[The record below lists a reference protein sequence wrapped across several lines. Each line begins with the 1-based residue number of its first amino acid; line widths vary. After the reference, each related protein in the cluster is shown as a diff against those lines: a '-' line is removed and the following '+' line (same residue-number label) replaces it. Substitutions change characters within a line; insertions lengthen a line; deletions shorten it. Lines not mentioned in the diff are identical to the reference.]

1 MFSVRVRCSYVF
13 CINNCGRHLTSL
25 LFVAG
30 TSSKMA
36 TLVLDNGAYTAKIGY
51 SQEKVRY
58 DVSKT
63 ANATANNKESVQLI
77 GLKHVD
83 LQHSVINTSADT
95 RSGLSSERLRADR
108 VRAGR
113 TEMDKRMMQNIS

>member
-1 MFSVRVRCSYVF
+1 
-13 CINNCGRHLTSL
+13 
-25 LFVAG
+25 
-30 TSSKMA
+30 MA

-63 ANATANNKESVQLI
+63 ANVTANNKESVQLI